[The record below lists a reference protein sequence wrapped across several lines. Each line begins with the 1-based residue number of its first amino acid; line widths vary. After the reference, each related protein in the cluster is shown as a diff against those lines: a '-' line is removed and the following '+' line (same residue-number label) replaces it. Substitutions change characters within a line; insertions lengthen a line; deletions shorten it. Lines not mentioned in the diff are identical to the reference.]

1 MKQQG
6 LMTEEITFKNF
17 PFDNIPWALD
27 NNGRFRTNAVKDT
40 TTVLILYENNIPAS
54 YLCYDKRIDVVEIHY
69 VQTELSSQ
77 EKGLATILMK
87 EICKRYHKDF
97 AIHALSTSTNAS
109 GLLKKCGFEQIRE
122 VEWILPKE
130 KQTE

>member
-1 MKQQG
+1 MSNF
-6 LMTEEITFKNF
+6 EEEAKE
-17 PFDNIPWALD
+17 
-27 NNGRFRTNAVKDT
+27 
-40 TTVLILYENNIPAS
+40 ILHENNIPVA
-54 YLCYDKRIDVVEIHY
+54 YLCYDMWSDIVEIHY

-77 EKGLATILMK
+77 KKGLATILMK

-97 AIHALSTSTNAS
+97 AIHATSTSTNAS
-109 GLLKKCGFEQIRE
+109 GLLTKCGFKQIRQ